1 MRRHPTA
8 MHKQCIQIRGL
19 TFICGPSKKK
29 FNKEKNC
36 VEDVNRELFKQN
48 DKYIYM
54 VLSIFAQCYYF
65 RHSKNKIVS

>member
-48 DKYIYM
+48 DKYIYGFVNFCT
-54 VLSIFAQCYYF
+54 VLLFSAFQ
-65 RHSKNKIVS
+65 K